1 MSIPLLHKSTQVI
14 KIGQIFRY
22 DITYSP
28 CQSTEDY
35 SKQPPLS
42 LWLRIRNLEPL
53 PLRAA
58 YLAGPY
64 SLYVDCRSEDYDIH
78 KKTFVTAEQPLFE
91 PQLHPGQTFW
101 VELHCHVFKEHYR
114 WTVDVVSQIIFNTT
128 QLVNFDVSIAA
139 GRDMSD
145 NVYAAGVKTGDEK
158 LSVLVRDT
166 LDLWNLP
173 IPNSAAPIHLV
184 ILTHGLH
191 SNVSADMLFLK
202 EAIDKS
208 EENVV
213 VKGFFG
219 NVCKTERGI
228 KYLGSRVAEYVVELL
243 ENTVFENATK
253 ISFIGHSLGG
263 PVQTFAIAYLEANY
277 PWVFKKLQP
286 TNFITLALP
295 MLGVAHDN
303 PAYVKMA
310 LLAGIAGRTGH
321 DLGLQFTEKGN
332 KPLLLLLPSGPT
344 HRILKR
350 FVRRTVYANCFND
363 GIVPLRTSA
372 LLYLDYQGL
381 STLLGPEKTENGN
394 NSANSKEQ
402 SAKIPRDL
410 PDSQDS
416 QSSVLLAVMSYFMPQ
431 KHSHGDSEMK
441 LKNDDLSALV
451 ESRYLKLPKPLM
463 LESAA
468 SLLLPPLPSKKF
480 LTDPNSRDNI
490 IIHDKVYSEEDL
502 PKAEKSIGEME
513 NEAKVLSSN
522 SNGVQISRRRSSS
535 LQTIEERD
543 KKGVISMIT
552 TKGEEIRLVIMGNM
566 TEQLEEAIAREYH
579 KLMQWRKVLVK
590 LRPDAHNNIVVRRRF
605 SNAYG
610 WPIIDHLV
618 ANHFDCDTP
627 VHPRV
632 IKEDSVDLGVDG
644 AELTGILSIDAIRRE
659 NEELDKEPIMD
670 AEHTWTEF
678 NDELDTFDGPAGIFC
693 DISEKML
700 KMKNDW
706 NTVGLKAF
714 KPTSTNPLTIEES
727 VSEEPKGLMGDFI

>member
-1 MSIPLLHKSTQVI
+1 MSISLLHKSTQVI

-28 CQSTEDY
+28 CKSTEEY
-35 SKQPPLS
+35 SQKPPKN

-78 KKTFVTAEQPLFE
+78 KNTFVTAEQPLFE

-128 QLVNFDVSIAA
+128 QLVNFDLSIAA

-145 NVYAAGVKTGDEK
+145 SVVNGQENST
-158 LSVLVRDT
+158 LSVLMRDT

-173 IPNSAAPIHLV
+173 LPNSTNPIHLV

-208 EENVV
+208 TENVV

-243 ENTVFENATK
+243 ENTVFEYATK

-350 FVRRTVYANCFND
+350 FVRRTVYANAFND

-372 LLYLDYQGL
+372 LLYIDYQGL
-381 STLLGPEKTENGN
+381 SSLIGPEKTA
-394 NSANSKEQ
+394 STTIDAREQ

-410 PDSQDS
+410 PDSEDS

-431 KHSHGDSEMK
+431 KHSHGESENQ

-490 IIHDKVYSEEDL
+490 IIHDKVYTEEDL
-502 PKAEKSIGEME
+502 PKSEKSIGDVEK
-513 NEAKVLSSN
+513 EAAALSTH
-522 SNGVQISRRRSSS
+522 SNGIQISRRRSSLHIITES
-535 LQTIEERD
+535 D
-543 KKGVISMIT
+543 KKGVIDMIT

-610 WPIIDHLV
+610 WPVVDHLV
-618 ANHFDCDTP
+618 ANHFGLDSPGDLGL
-627 VHPRV
+627 

-644 AELTGILSIDAIRRE
+644 TELTGILSIDAIRRE

-678 NDELDTFDGPAGIFC
+678 NDKLDTFDGPAGIFC

-714 KPTSTNPLTIEES
+714 KPVSVQSLTVEDS